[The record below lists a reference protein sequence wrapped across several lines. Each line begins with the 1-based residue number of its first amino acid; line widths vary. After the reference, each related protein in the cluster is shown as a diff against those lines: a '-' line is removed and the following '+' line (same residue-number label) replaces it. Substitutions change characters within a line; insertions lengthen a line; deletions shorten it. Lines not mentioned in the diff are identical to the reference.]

1 MPEGEF
7 PGYVRLGPKPYLD
20 RLMREY
26 RLSEADLR
34 GKLRSRASRS
44 SIGDESFDREY
55 LVHRSVL
62 RSRGEFRCAGDAEAR
77 AFCAEVADAMVAA
90 RGITRDEAV
99 ARINRHWAP
108 VWIVGL
114 DLAYHR
120 GPEGWA
126 DHIYR
131 HAH

>member
-7 PGYVRLGPKPYLD
+7 PGYKPLGPKPFLD

-34 GKLRSRASRS
+34 GKLRSHANRS

-77 AFCAEVADAMVAA
+77 AFCAKVADAMVAA

-99 ARINRHWAP
+99 ARINRHWAT

-114 DLAYHR
+114 DIAYHR
-120 GPEGWA
+120 EPDWWA

-131 HAH
+131 HTH